1 MYHHFLQ
8 KGITPET
15 IDNLSYLQKEFFAAS
30 MDIELSQQNE
40 REQLRVKLLKDQ
52 NAYPTVTF

>member
-15 IDNLSYLQKEFFAAS
+15 IDDLSYLQKEFFAAS

-40 REQLRVKLLKDQ
+40 SEQLRAKLLKDK

>member
-1 MYHHFLQ
+1 MYHHYLQ

-15 IDNLSYLQKEFFAAS
+15 IDGLSYLQKEFFVAS

-40 REQLRVKLLKDQ
+40 REQLRAKLLKDQ

>member
-15 IDNLSYLQKEFFAAS
+15 LDNLSYLQKEFFAAS
-30 MDIELSQQNE
+30 MEIELSQQNE
-40 REQLRVKLLKDQ
+40 REQLRTKLLKDK
-52 NAYPTVTF
+52 NAYPVVTF